1 MYMYSYISLYF
12 PKYFSE
18 LDEFSDAVIA
28 ELSSMMEAESSV
40 PLWLLKVFRT
50 NYSMYVCGRVNSDNI
65 SNIQS
70 FCVGAVSGR
79 LPSETWTI
87 SCRY

>member
-50 NYSMYVCGRVNSDNI
+50 NYSMCVVALNS
-65 SNIQS
+65 
-70 FCVGAVSGR
+70 
-79 LPSETWTI
+79 
-87 SCRY
+87 